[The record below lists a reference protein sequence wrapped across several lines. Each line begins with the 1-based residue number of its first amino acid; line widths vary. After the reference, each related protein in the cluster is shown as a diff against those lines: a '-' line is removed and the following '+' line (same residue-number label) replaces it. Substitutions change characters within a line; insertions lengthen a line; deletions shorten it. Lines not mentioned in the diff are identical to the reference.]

1 MAGKEITEI
10 QDGINFL
17 ASKISRIEV
26 DNSDMMKLM
35 VQILNNQ
42 QVIMKKLGIEDSLTS
57 NNQLK
62 EEKSSDLES
71 YFIK

>member
-1 MAGKEITEI
+1 MAGKEITEL
-10 QDGINFL
+10 QDGINYL
-17 ASKISRIEV
+17 SSKISRIEV

-35 VQILNNQ
+35 IKILNNQ

-62 EEKSSDLES
+62 EESSDLEK
-71 YFIK
+71 YFIS